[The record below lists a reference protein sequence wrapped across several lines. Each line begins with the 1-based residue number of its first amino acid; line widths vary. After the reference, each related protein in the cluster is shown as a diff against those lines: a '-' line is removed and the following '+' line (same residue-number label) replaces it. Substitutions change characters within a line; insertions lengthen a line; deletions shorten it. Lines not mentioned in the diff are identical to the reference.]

1 MNLVINENQFDI
13 SHIYYTEPIQNIVL
27 DNSSF
32 VKLIYSNEY
41 IMISGIYLLLHL
53 KITSKENYF
62 KKIKVTYDVT
72 SNKELLHK
80 LYEIENQILNKY
92 SNSKKPRKII
102 YETLNGG
109 TIKLFPNNE
118 TDSISAINSFIL
130 KISGLWENETE
141 YGLTY
146 KLLCT

>member
-1 MNLVINENQFDI
+1 MNVVINENQFDI

-118 TDSISAINSFIL
+118 TDSIPATNSFIL

>member
-1 MNLVINENQFDI
+1 MNVVINENQFDI

-62 KKIKVTYDVT
+62 KKIKVTYDAT

-80 LYEIENQILNKY
+80 LYEIENIILNKY

-118 TDSISAINSFIL
+118 TDSIPATNSFIL

>member
-1 MNLVINENQFDI
+1 MNVVINENQFDI

-62 KKIKVTYDVT
+62 KKIKVTYDAT

-118 TDSISAINSFIL
+118 TDSIPATNSFIL

>member
-1 MNLVINENQFDI
+1 MNVVINENQFDI
-13 SHIYYTEPIQNIVL
+13 SHIYYTEPIQNIVME
-27 DNSSF
+27 NSSF

-41 IMISGIYLLLHL
+41 VMISGMYLLLQL
-53 KITSKENYF
+53 KIISKESYF
-62 KKIKVTYDVT
+62 KKIKITYDLN

-92 SNSKKPRKII
+92 GNSKKPRKII

-118 TDSISAINSFIL
+118 TDYIPATNSFIL

-146 KLLCT
+146 KLLCI